1 MRLDLLESQSLQ
13 YLLAV
18 HATRYV
24 GLVGEYQQT
33 GTRETLSSWSVSRI
47 YCAPAKG
54 AEKTTNLLL
63 EQPVQLL
70 LAVVYPQP
78 VGGVDHPD
86 ERVRLLKVVS
96 PV

>member
-54 AEKTTNLLL
+54 DRETRRTSSWSSPCSSSLQSSILSLSVASTT
-63 EQPVQLL
+63 QMSASVFS
-70 LAVVYPQP
+70 
-78 VGGVDHPD
+78 
-86 ERVRLLKVVS
+86 K
-96 PV
+96 